1 MAGGVRKKLHLGR
14 LHPYR
19 CGTKSFQPEHSL
31 IGGPGFSRVVFCNN
45 TESQRVLSCG
55 NNYVTS
61 TKYTLA
67 SFFPKSFFEQFR
79 QASNIF
85 FLITTLLSF
94 TPVSPSSPVTSVL
107 PLALVITAAML
118 KEAIED
124 LRRKKQVSL

>member
-94 TPVSPSSPVTSVL
+94 TPVSPSSQVTSVL